1 MLQMSQ
7 IEKPRCSAKIDQMR
21 LRCAMDLP
29 VDFQNVSSSG
39 FQSAI
44 QVEVRFLISLFLFG
58 WRWRCWE
65 GNSAAGGEQR
75 EKNAAARRSKRPSR
89 AAALPVVSMPKLRRR
104 QRWRRLALRFTS
116 FVPSR
121 KWLRKMSG
129 NQ

>member
-65 GNSAAGGEQR
+65 GNSAAGGRTER
-75 EKNAAARRSKRPSR
+75 KKRHRP
-89 AAALPVVSMPKLRRR
+89 ALESDLPGRRR
-104 QRWRRLALRFTS
+104 CRLCLCQNCDAAS
-116 FVPSR
+116 V
-121 KWLRKMSG
+121 
-129 NQ
+129 